1 MEKDDFDKLSSKL
14 TKEIS
19 KKTKKESGIFFTP
32 PITVSST
39 LEKLEIYFTNKK
51 NRIKTILEPSC
62 GSCEFIKAINKKYP
76 SIDITGIEFNKTIYE
91 AIKEKYAKEGHIS
104 LLNENFLTYSTQTLF
119 DLIIGNPP
127 YFIIKKMKEEKK
139 ETKEE
144 KIEEQ
149 QLDVN
154 KYDIK
159 YNEWFDGR
167 PNIFIIFIL
176 KSMDL
181 LKDNGI
187 LCFVLPK
194 SFINCLYYNKTR
206 QRIYDH
212 HEIIDITECDDTY
225 LETQQ
230 PTIVLTIKKKTNDE
244 IKIKND
250 KYTLKKSNNLI
261 FGTAN
266 NITEL
271 KKLYEESKTL
281 HDLNFKVSVGTV
293 VWNQCKDILVGK
305 EDKTRPKKFK
315 KKESTTTTT
324 TNIEETITTIEE
336 TTSTTEEKTS
346 TTEESIAVK
355 YNTRLIYSSDIKNNK
370 LLEPKTYKAD
380 GKKSFIDKKG
390 INTTTLLVNRGY
402 GVGSYNFQYCLL
414 KDETYLVENHLVCI
428 NYKDNTGKIK
438 ETELIAK
445 YNKIIKSLE
454 NEKTKKFIKL
464 YFGNNAI
471 NTTEL
476 NHILPIYGM

>member
-1 MEKDDFDKLSSKL
+1 MEKYDFDELSSKL
-14 TKEIS
+14 TKSIS

-32 PITVSST
+32 PITISST

-51 NRIKTILEPSC
+51 NIIKTILEPSC
-62 GSCEFIKAINKKYP
+62 GSCEFIKAINEKYP
-76 SIDITGIEFNKTIYE
+76 TVNITGIEFNKTIYE
-91 AIKEKYAKEGHIS
+91 AIKEKYDKENIS
-104 LLNENFLTYSTQTLF
+104 LLNENFLIYSTQTLF

-139 ETKEE
+139 EEYKQLEE
-144 KIEEQ
+144 
-149 QLDVN
+149 N

-206 QRIYDH
+206 QQIYDH
-212 HEIIDITECDDTY
+212 YEILDITECDDTY

-230 PTIVLTIKKKTNDE
+230 PTIVLTIKKKTNDT
-244 IKIKND
+244 IKKKND

-261 FGTAN
+261 FGTPN
-266 NITEL
+266 NITEI
-271 KKLYEESKTL
+271 KKLYKESKTL

-305 EDKTRPKKFK
+305 VDKTRPKKIK

-324 TNIEETITTIEE
+324 TNTEE
-336 TTSTTEEKTS
+336 TTSTTEETTS
-346 TTEESIAVK
+346 TTEETTSTTEETIAVK
-355 YNTRLIYSSDIKNNK
+355 YNTRLIYSSDIKDNK
-370 LLEPKTYKAD
+370 LQEPKTYKD
-380 GKKSFIDKKG
+380 KQKKSFIDKKG

-428 NYKDNTGKIK
+428 NYKDNTKKIE
-438 ETELIAK
+438 ETELIGK

-476 NHILPIYGM
+476 NHILPIYEM

>member
-1 MEKDDFDKLSSKL
+1 MEKDDFDELSSKL
-14 TKEIS
+14 TKELS

-39 LEKLEIYFTNKK
+39 LEKLKEYFTNKK
-51 NRIKTILEPSC
+51 NKIKTILEPSC
-62 GSCEFIKAINKKYP
+62 GSCEFIKAINEKYP
-76 SIDITGIEFNKTIYE
+76 TVNITGIEFNKTIYE
-91 AIKEKYAKEGHIS
+91 AIKDKYDKETIS
-104 LLNENFLTYSTQTLF
+104 LLNENFLTYSTQILF

-139 ETKEE
+139 EEDK
-144 KIEEQ
+144 
-149 QLDVN
+149 QLEAN

-212 HEIIDITECDDTY
+212 YEILDITECDDTY

-230 PTIVLTIKKKTNDE
+230 PTIVLTIKKKTNDT
-244 IKIKND
+244 IKKKND

-261 FGTAN
+261 FGTPT

-271 KKLYEESKTL
+271 KILYEESKTL

-305 EDKTRPKKFK
+305 VDKTRPKKFK

-324 TNIEETITTIEE
+324 TNTEE
-336 TTSTTEEKTS
+336 TTSTTEETTSTTEETTS

-370 LLEPKTYKAD
+370 LLEPKTYKAH

-390 INTTTLLVNRGY
+390 IKTTTLLVNRGY

-414 KDETYLVENHLVCI
+414 KDETYLVENHLICI
-428 NYKDNTGKIK
+428 NYKDNTKKIE

-454 NEKTKKFIKL
+454 HEKTKKFIKL

-476 NHILPIYGM
+476 NQILPIYGM

>member
-1 MEKDDFDKLSSKL
+1 MEKYDFDELSSKL
-14 TKEIS
+14 TKSIS

-32 PITVSST
+32 PITISST

-51 NRIKTILEPSC
+51 NIIKTILEPSC
-62 GSCEFIKAINKKYP
+62 GSCEFIKAINEKYP
-76 SIDITGIEFNKTIYE
+76 TVNITGIEFNKTIYE
-91 AIKEKYAKEGHIS
+91 AIKEKYDKENIS
-104 LLNENFLTYSTQTLF
+104 LLNENFLIYSTQTLF

-139 ETKEE
+139 EEYKQLEE
-144 KIEEQ
+144 
-149 QLDVN
+149 N

-176 KSMDL
+176 KSIDL

-212 HEIIDITECDDTY
+212 YEILDITECDDTY

-230 PTIVLTIKKKTNDE
+230 PTIVLTIKKKTNDT
-244 IKIKND
+244 IKKKND

-261 FGTAN
+261 FGTPN
-266 NITEL
+266 NITEI
-271 KKLYEESKTL
+271 KKLYKESKTL

-305 EDKTRPKKFK
+305 VDKTRPKKIK

-324 TNIEETITTIEE
+324 TNTEE
-336 TTSTTEEKTS
+336 TTSTTEETTS
-346 TTEESIAVK
+346 TTEETTSTTEETIAVK
-355 YNTRLIYSSDIKNNK
+355 YNTRLIYSSDIKDNK
-370 LLEPKTYKAD
+370 LQEPKTYKD
-380 GKKSFIDKKG
+380 KQKKSFIDKKG

-428 NYKDNTGKIK
+428 NYKDNTKKIE
-438 ETELIAK
+438 ETELIGK

-476 NHILPIYGM
+476 NHILPIYEM

>member
-1 MEKDDFDKLSSKL
+1 MEKYDFDELSRKL
-14 TKEIS
+14 TKSIS

-51 NRIKTILEPSC
+51 NIIKTILEPSC
-62 GSCEFIKAINKKYP
+62 GSCEFIKAINEKYP
-76 SIDITGIEFNKTIYE
+76 TVNITGIEFNKTIYE
-91 AIKEKYAKEGHIS
+91 AIKEKYDKENIS

-139 ETKEE
+139 EEDK
-144 KIEEQ
+144 
-149 QLDVN
+149 QLEAN

-212 HEIIDITECDDTY
+212 NEILDITECDDTY

-230 PTIVLTIKKKTNDE
+230 PTILLTIKKKTNDT
-244 IKIKND
+244 IKKKND

-261 FGTAN
+261 FGTPN
-266 NITEL
+266 NITEI
-271 KKLYEESKTL
+271 KKLYKESKTL

-324 TNIEETITTIEE
+324 TNTEETNSTTEE

-370 LLEPKTYKAD
+370 LLEPKTYKAH

-390 INTTTLLVNRGY
+390 IKTTTLLVNRGY

-414 KDETYLVENHLVCI
+414 KDETYLVENHLICI
-428 NYKDNTGKIK
+428 NYKDNTEEKD
-438 ETELIAK
+438 ELIAK

-454 NEKTKKFIKL
+454 HDKTKKFIKL

-476 NHILPIYGM
+476 NQILPIYGM

>member
-1 MEKDDFDKLSSKL
+1 MEKYDFDELSSKL
-14 TKEIS
+14 TKSIS

-51 NRIKTILEPSC
+51 NIIKTILEPSC
-62 GSCEFIKAINKKYP
+62 GSCEFIKAINEKYP
-76 SIDITGIEFNKTIYE
+76 TVNITGIEFNKTIYE
-91 AIKEKYAKEGHIS
+91 AIKEKYDKENIS

-139 ETKEE
+139 EEDK
-144 KIEEQ
+144 
-149 QLDVN
+149 QLEAN

-212 HEIIDITECDDTY
+212 YEILDITECDDTY

-230 PTIVLTIKKKTNDE
+230 PTILLTIKKKTNDT
-244 IKIKND
+244 IKKKND

-261 FGTAN
+261 FGTPN
-266 NITEL
+266 NITEI
-271 KKLYEESKTL
+271 KKLYKESKTL

-305 EDKTRPKKFK
+305 VDKTRPKKFK

-324 TNIEETITTIEE
+324 TNTEETNSTTEE

-370 LLEPKTYKAD
+370 LLEPKTYKAH

-390 INTTTLLVNRGY
+390 IKTTTLLVNRGY
-402 GVGSYNFQYCLL
+402 GVGSYTFKYCLL
-414 KDETYLVENHLVCI
+414 KDETYLVENHLICI
-428 NYKDNTGKIK
+428 NYKDNTEEKD
-438 ETELIAK
+438 ELIAK

-454 NEKTKKFIKL
+454 HEKTKKFIKL

-476 NHILPIYGM
+476 NQILPIYEM

>member
-1 MEKDDFDKLSSKL
+1 MEKDDFDELSSKL
-14 TKEIS
+14 TKELS

-39 LEKLEIYFTNKK
+39 LEKLKEYFTNKK
-51 NRIKTILEPSC
+51 NKIKTILEPSC
-62 GSCEFIKAINKKYP
+62 GSCEFIKAINEKYP
-76 SIDITGIEFNKTIYE
+76 TVNITGIEFNKTIYE
-91 AIKEKYAKEGHIS
+91 AIKDKYDKETIS
-104 LLNENFLTYSTQTLF
+104 LLNENFLTYSTETLF
-119 DLIIGNPP
+119 NLIIGNPP
-127 YFIIKKMKEEKK
+127 YFIIKKIKEKMKQEDK
-139 ETKEE
+139 
-144 KIEEQ
+144 
-149 QLDVN
+149 QLEAN

-212 HEIIDITECDDTY
+212 YEILDITECDDTY

-230 PTIVLTIKKKTNDE
+230 PTIVLTIKKKTNDT
-244 IKIKND
+244 IKKKND

-261 FGTAN
+261 FGTPT

-271 KKLYEESKTL
+271 KILYEESKTL

-305 EDKTRPKKFK
+305 EDTTRPKKFK
-315 KKESTTTTT
+315 KKE
-324 TNIEETITTIEE
+324 
-336 TTSTTEEKTS
+336 TSTSTSTEE
-346 TTEESIAVK
+346 IVAVK
-355 YNTRLIYSSDIKNNK
+355 YNTRLIYSSDIKDNK
-370 LLEPKTYKAD
+370 LQEPKKLYKAE
-380 GKKSFIDKKG
+380 GKKSFIDKEG
-390 INTTTLLVNRGY
+390 IKTTTLLVNRGY

-414 KDETYLVENHLVCI
+414 KDETYLVENHLICI
-428 NYKDNTGKIK
+428 NYKDNTKKIE
-438 ETELIAK
+438 ETELIPK

-454 NEKTKKFIKL
+454 HEKTKKFIKL

-476 NHILPIYGM
+476 NQILPIYGM

>member
-1 MEKDDFDKLSSKL
+1 MEKDDFDELSNKL

-32 PITVSST
+32 PITVSSI

-51 NRIKTILEPSC
+51 NNIKTILEPSC
-62 GSCEFIKAINKKYP
+62 GSCEFIKAIHNKYQ
-76 SIDITGIEFNKTIYE
+76 SVNTTINITGIEFNKTIYE
-91 AIKEKYAKEGHIS
+91 AIKDKYDKETIS

-139 ETKEE
+139 KKEE
-144 KIEEQ
+144 K

-212 HEIIDITECDDTY
+212 YKIIDITECDDTY

-230 PTIVLTIKKKTNDE
+230 PTIVLTIKKKTNDT
-244 IKIKND
+244 IKKKND

-261 FGTAN
+261 FGTPT

-271 KKLYEESKTL
+271 KKLYKESKTL

-315 KKESTTTTT
+315 KKEST
-324 TNIEETITTIEE
+324 IEETIEE
-336 TTSTTEEKTS
+336 TTSTTEET
-346 TTEESIAVK
+346 IAVK

-390 INTTTLLVNRGY
+390 IDTTTLLVNRGY

-428 NYKDNTGKIK
+428 NYKDIENNNNNNIGKIK
-438 ETELIAK
+438 ETELIGK

-454 NEKTKKFIKL
+454 HEKTKKFIKL

-476 NHILPIYGM
+476 NHILPIYEM

>member
-1 MEKDDFDKLSSKL
+1 MEKYDFDELSSKL
-14 TKEIS
+14 TKSIS

-32 PITVSST
+32 PITISST

-51 NRIKTILEPSC
+51 NIIKTILEPSC
-62 GSCEFIKAINKKYP
+62 GSCEFIKAINEKYP
-76 SIDITGIEFNKTIYE
+76 TVNITGIEFNKTIYE
-91 AIKEKYAKEGHIS
+91 AIKEKYDKENIS
-104 LLNENFLTYSTQTLF
+104 LLNENFLIYSTQTLF

-139 ETKEE
+139 EEYKQLEE
-144 KIEEQ
+144 
-149 QLDVN
+149 N

-212 HEIIDITECDDTY
+212 YEILDITECDDTY

-230 PTIVLTIKKKTNDE
+230 PTIVLTIKKKTNDT
-244 IKIKND
+244 IKKKND

-261 FGTAN
+261 FGTPN
-266 NITEL
+266 NITEI
-271 KKLYEESKTL
+271 KKLYKESKTL

-305 EDKTRPKKFK
+305 VDKTRPKKIK

-324 TNIEETITTIEE
+324 TNTEE
-336 TTSTTEEKTS
+336 TTSTTEET
-346 TTEESIAVK
+346 IAVK
-355 YNTRLIYSSDIKNNK
+355 YNTRLIYSSDIKDNK
-370 LLEPKTYKAD
+370 LQEPKTYKD
-380 GKKSFIDKKG
+380 KQKKSFIDKKG

-428 NYKDNTGKIK
+428 NYKDNTKKIE
-438 ETELIAK
+438 ETELIGK

-476 NHILPIYGM
+476 NHILPIYEM